1 MASSAATR
9 YVQALT
15 EIAQESNSF
24 DAWQRDLDTLA
35 VIATDSEVLSY
46 FENPGVA
53 DEQKIKAADAVLG
66 DAQPEAKT
74 LLRMMI
80 DRRRLRLLPEI
91 AELFSEEALAAKGI
105 VMVDVTTADALDDA
119 GEQLVRERLKGIVGK
134 DIELRL
140 HTDAEIIGGIVAR
153 IGDQVID
160 GSVLNQLRRLR
171 TSMNTVR

>member
-1 MASSAATR
+1 MASSAAKR

-15 EIAQESNSF
+15 DIAQEQNSF
-24 DAWQRDLDTLA
+24 DTWQRDLDTLA
-35 VIATDSEVLSY
+35 AIASDAEVLNY
-46 FENPGVA
+46 LENPGVQ
-53 DEQKIKAADAVLG
+53 DEQKLKVVDTVLA
-66 DAQPEAKT
+66 DAQPEART

-91 AELFSEEALAAKGI
+91 AELFAEEALAAKGI

-134 DIELRL
+134 DVELRL
-140 HTDAEIIGGIVAR
+140 HTDADIIGGIVAR

-171 TSMNTVR
+171 ASMNTVR

>member
-15 EIAQESNSF
+15 DIAQESNSF
-24 DAWQRDLDTLA
+24 DAWQRDLDTLT
-35 VIATDSEVLSY
+35 VIATDAEVLSF
-46 FENPGVA
+46 FENPGVT
-53 DEQKIKAADAVLG
+53 DEQKLQAADAVLG

-134 DIELRL
+134 DVELRL

>member
-1 MASSAATR
+1 MASSAAKR

-15 EIAQESNSF
+15 DIAQEQNSF

-35 VIATDSEVLSY
+35 AIASDDEVLA
-46 FENPGVA
+46 FLENPGVP
-53 DEQKIKAADAVLG
+53 DEQKLATVETVMR
-66 DAQPEAKT
+66 DAQPEART

-80 DRRRLRLLPEI
+80 DRRRLRLLPDI
-91 AELFSEEALAAKGI
+91 ASLFREKALAHKGI

-134 DIELRL
+134 DVELRL
-140 HTDAEIIGGIVAR
+140 HTDANIIGGIVAR

-171 TSMNTVR
+171 ASMNTVR

>member
-1 MASSAATR
+1 MASSAAKR

-15 EIAQESNSF
+15 EIAQESNTF

-35 VIATDSEVLSY
+35 SLVSDDEVREF
-46 FENPGVA
+46 FESPSVQV
-53 DEQKIKAADAVLG
+53 EQKLKAANAVLG
-66 DAQPEAKT
+66 DAQPEART

-80 DRRRLRLLPEI
+80 ERRRLRLMPDI
-91 AELFSEEALAAKGI
+91 AELFAEKALANKGI

-119 GEQLVRERLKGIVGK
+119 GEHLVRERLKGIVGK
-134 DIELRL
+134 DVELRL
-140 HTDAEIIGGIVAR
+140 HTDANIIGGIVAR

-171 TSMNTVR
+171 ATMNAVQ

>member
-1 MASSAATR
+1 MASSAAKR

-15 EIAQESNSF
+15 DIAQESNTF

-35 VIATDSEVLSY
+35 AVVSDSEVLS
-46 FENPGVA
+46 FLESPSVQEA
-53 DEQKIKAADAVLG
+53 QKLSAVDTVLK
-66 DAQPEAKT
+66 DAQPEAHN
-74 LLRMMI
+74 LFRMMI
-80 DRRRLRLLPEI
+80 ERRRLRLLPEI
-91 AELFSEEALAAKGI
+91 SELFSEEVLASKGI

-134 DIELRL
+134 DVELRL
-140 HTDAEIIGGIVAR
+140 HTDANIIGGIVAR

-171 TSMNTVR
+171 ASLNAVR

>member
-1 MASSAATR
+1 MASSAAKR

-15 EIAQESNSF
+15 DIAQEKNSF

-35 VIATDSEVLSY
+35 AIASDDEVLTY
-46 FENPGVA
+46 LENPGVP
-53 DEQKIKAADAVLG
+53 DEQKLQAVDAVMG
-66 DAQPEAKT
+66 DAQPEART

-80 DRRRLRLLPEI
+80 DRRRLRLLPDI
-91 AELFSEEALAAKGI
+91 ADLFREKALAHRGI

-134 DIELRL
+134 DVELRL
-140 HTDAEIIGGIVAR
+140 HTDANIIGGIVAR

-171 TSMNTVR
+171 ASMNTVR

>member
-1 MASSAATR
+1 MASSAAKR

-15 EIAQESNSF
+15 EIAQESNTF

-35 VIATDSEVLSY
+35 ALVSDEEVRNY
-46 FENPGVA
+46 FESPSVQV
-53 DEQKIKAADAVLG
+53 EQKLKAADAVLG
-66 DAQPEAKT
+66 DAQPEART

-80 DRRRLRLLPEI
+80 ERRRLRLLPEI
-91 AELFSEEALAAKGI
+91 ASLFAEEALASKGI

-134 DIELRL
+134 DVELRL
-140 HTDAEIIGGIVAR
+140 HTDANIIGGIVAR

-160 GSVLNQLRRLR
+160 GSVQNQLRRLR
-171 TSMNTVR
+171 ATMNAVQ

>member
-1 MASSAATR
+1 MASSAAKR

-15 EIAQESNSF
+15 EIAQEQNSF

-35 VIATDSEVLSY
+35 AIASDDEVLAY
-46 FENPGVA
+46 FENPGVS
-53 DEQKIKAADAVLG
+53 DEQKLQAADAVMG
-66 DAQPEAKT
+66 DAQPEART

-80 DRRRLRLLPEI
+80 DRRRLRLLPDI
-91 AELFSEEALAAKGI
+91 ADLFREKALAHRGI

-134 DIELRL
+134 DVELRL
-140 HTDAEIIGGIVAR
+140 HTDANIIGGIVAR

-171 TSMNTVR
+171 ASMNTVR

>member
-1 MASSAATR
+1 MASSAAKR

-24 DAWQRDLDTLA
+24 DAWQRDLNTLA
-35 VIATDSEVLSY
+35 VIATDPEVLNV
-46 FENPGVA
+46 FENPGVT
-53 DEQKIKAADAVLG
+53 DEQKLKAADAVLA

-91 AELFSEEALAAKGI
+91 AELFAEEALAAKGI

-134 DIELRL
+134 DVELRL
-140 HTDAEIIGGIVAR
+140 HTDANIIGGIVAR

-171 TSMNTVR
+171 ASMNTVR

>member
-1 MASSAATR
+1 MASSAAKR

-35 VIATDSEVLSY
+35 VIATDAEVLNY
-46 FENPGVA
+46 FENPGVH

-80 DRRRLRLLPEI
+80 DRRRLRLLPDI
-91 AELFSEEALAAKGI
+91 ATQFREAALAHKGI

-119 GEQLVRERLKGIVGK
+119 GEKLVRERLKGIVGK
-134 DIELRL
+134 DVELRL
-140 HTDAEIIGGIVAR
+140 HTDANIIGGIVAR

>member
-1 MASSAATR
+1 MASSAAKR

-15 EIAQESNSF
+15 EIAQEQKSF
-24 DAWQRDLDTLA
+24 DAWQRDLATLA
-35 VIATDSEVLSY
+35 AIASDDEVLAY
-46 FENPGVA
+46 FENPGVS
-53 DEQKIKAADAVLG
+53 DEQKLQAADAVMG
-66 DAQPEAKT
+66 DAQPEART

-80 DRRRLRLLPEI
+80 DRRRLRLLPDI
-91 AELFSEEALAAKGI
+91 ADLFREKALAHRGI

-134 DIELRL
+134 DVELRL
-140 HTDAEIIGGIVAR
+140 HTDANIIGGIVAR

-171 TSMNTVR
+171 ASMNTVR

>member
-1 MASSAATR
+1 MASSAARR

-15 EIAQESNSF
+15 DIAQEQNSF
-24 DAWQRDLDTLA
+24 DTWQRDLDTLA
-35 VIATDSEVLSY
+35 AIASDDEVLAY
-46 FENPGVA
+46 LEHPGVPV
-53 DEQKIKAADAVLG
+53 EQKLKAVDTVTG
-66 DAQPEAKT
+66 DAQPEART

-80 DRRRLRLLPEI
+80 DRRRLRLLPDI
-91 AELFSEEALAAKGI
+91 ADLFRERALAHKGI

-140 HTDAEIIGGIVAR
+140 HTDANIIGGIVAR

-171 TSMNTVR
+171 ASMNTVR

>member
-1 MASSAATR
+1 MASSAARR

-15 EIAQESNSF
+15 DIAQEQNSF

-35 VIATDSEVLSY
+35 AIASDDEVLTY
-46 FENPGVA
+46 LEHPGVPA
-53 DEQKIKAADAVLG
+53 EQKLQAVNTVMG
-66 DAQPEAKT
+66 DVQPEART

-91 AELFSEEALAAKGI
+91 ASLFREKALAYKGI

-134 DIELRL
+134 DVELRL
-140 HTDAEIIGGIVAR
+140 HTDANIIGGIVAR

-171 TSMNTVR
+171 ASMNTVR

>member
-1 MASSAATR
+1 MASSAAKR

-15 EIAQESNSF
+15 DIAQESNTF

-35 VIATDSEVLSY
+35 AVVSDSEVLSY
-46 FENPGVA
+46 LESPSVQEA
-53 DEQKIKAADAVLG
+53 QKLSVVDTVLK
-66 DAQPEAKT
+66 DAQPEAHN
-74 LLRMMI
+74 LFRMMI
-80 DRRRLRLLPEI
+80 ERRRLRLLPEI
-91 AELFSEEALAAKGI
+91 SQLFGEEVLASKGI

-134 DIELRL
+134 DVELRL
-140 HTDAEIIGGIVAR
+140 HTDANIIGGIVAR

-171 TSMNTVR
+171 ASLNAVR

>member
-1 MASSAATR
+1 MASSAAKR

-15 EIAQESNSF
+15 DIAQESNTF

-35 VIATDSEVLSY
+35 AVVSDSEVLSY
-46 FENPGVA
+46 LESPSVQ
-53 DEQKIKAADAVLG
+53 DSQKLATVETVLA
-66 DAQPEAKT
+66 DAQPEARN

-80 DRRRLRLLPEI
+80 ERRRLRLLPEI
-91 AELFSEEALAAKGI
+91 ASQFGEEVLASKGI

-134 DIELRL
+134 DVELRL
-140 HTDAEIIGGIVAR
+140 HTDANIIGGIVAR

-171 TSMNTVR
+171 ATLNAAQ

>member
-1 MASSAATR
+1 MASSVAKR

-15 EIAQESNSF
+15 DIAQESNSF

-35 VIATDSEVLSY
+35 VIATDAEVLSF

-53 DEQKIKAADAVLG
+53 DEKKLQAADAVLG

-134 DIELRL
+134 DVELRL

>member
-1 MASSAATR
+1 MASSAAKR

-15 EIAQESNSF
+15 EIAQESNTF

-35 VIATDSEVLSY
+35 ALVSDDEVLSY
-46 FENPGVA
+46 FTSPSVQV
-53 DEQKIKAADAVLG
+53 EQKLKTAESVLG
-66 DAQPEAKT
+66 DAQPEART

-80 DRRRLRLLPEI
+80 ERRRLRLLPDI
-91 AELFSEEALAAKGI
+91 ASLFAEEVLSSKGI
-105 VMVDVTTADALDDA
+105 VTVDVTTADALDDA

-134 DIELRL
+134 DVELRL
-140 HTDAEIIGGIVAR
+140 HTDANIIGGIVAR

-171 TSMNTVR
+171 AAMNAVQ